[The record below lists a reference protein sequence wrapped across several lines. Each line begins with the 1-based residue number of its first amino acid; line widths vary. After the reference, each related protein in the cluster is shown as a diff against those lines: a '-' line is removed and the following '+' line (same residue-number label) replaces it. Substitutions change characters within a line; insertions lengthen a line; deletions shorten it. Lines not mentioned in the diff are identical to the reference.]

1 MSKKDEWDVI
11 FYYVWHENP
20 TGLVIVEFCDDNDH
34 FMSQIATDAI
44 LKMESMIP
52 LAPNWLDR
60 LILA

>member
-34 FMSQIATDAI
+34 FMSQIATDTI
-44 LKMESMIP
+44 LKRKVWSLGHQMG
-52 LAPNWLDR
+52 
-60 LILA
+60 